1 MLQRVFLLGFWL
13 AIQAMAQSTV
23 VISEF
28 LASNSQ
34 GLPDEDGGFPDWIEI
49 QNTGTAPVNLLG
61 WSLTDDPANTT
72 KWRFPATNL
81 NGGAF
86 LVVFASGKDR
96 AVAGAPL
103 HTGFSLAA
111 DGEYLGLFAPEGQVA
126 VSEFAPSYPPQK
138 PNVSFGRRSGQT
150 LFFKPPSPGVVN
162 SGGFADWVDAPQF
175 SQTRGFLET
184 PFDLTLSSETP
195 GAVLRYTTNGTW
207 PNATNG
213 LVYSG
218 PIPIR
223 GTTILRAAAFK
234 DGLQPSVVKT
244 HTYLFLQDVLR
255 QSTNGAAPPG
265 WPTSWGANTRDYGMD
280 PDIVNS
286 PTYRDQ
292 LIPALKSLPS
302 FSVVTD
308 LKHLF
313 DPTTGIYANPGQDG
327 RDWERPCSLEL
338 VFPDGSKGFQIDA
351 GIRIRGG
358 FSRSTGNPKHAL
370 RFFFRES
377 YGASKLK
384 FPLFGNGGTDEFDAL
399 DLRTFQN
406 YSWSFQ
412 GDSQGVFIRDQFSR
426 DTQLDMGRQGE
437 RGNYYH
443 LYINGQYWGLFNS
456 CERPEAA
463 YAATYYGGNK
473 EDYDVIKVEAGPY
486 TINATDGDM
495 AAWTRLY
502 NAAKAG
508 VADNAAY
515 FKLEGR
521 NADGT
526 PNPAYENLLDVDN
539 LIDYMLVILYGGNL
553 DAPISNFLGNTSPNN
568 WYGQRDRTGRHGG
581 FRFSAHDSEHTL
593 LNVAENRTGPYGT
606 ATSWSLTKSNPQYLW
621 QQLSANAEF
630 RLRVADHIQKH
641 FFNDG
646 ALTPASARARFAVRT
661 NQIYSA
667 VVAESAR
674 WGDSKVATPLNRDQ
688 HWLPRVRDI
697 LGNYM
702 GQRTANVL
710 GQLRARNLYPSTVA
724 PSFSQHGGNVPGGF
738 RLAITAPA
746 GEVRYTLD
754 GTDPRQIGGAVS
766 PGARQYS
773 AEISLNQSTT
783 VRARVFNAGA
793 WSALTEA
800 AFTVIQTFD
809 SLRVTEIHYHPAA
822 EGEVDGDAFE
832 FLELKNVGSATVDLS
847 GVRCVDGLDYTF
859 PVGTQLEA
867 GRFVV
872 LVSDAEAFARRYPGV
887 AVSGVY
893 QGRLSNGGE
902 RLALVHATGAPL
914 ADVTYGVESPWPS
927 AADGR
932 GFSLVPISPNDPSSS
947 VASAWRTSA
956 RMGGSPGTED
966 PVLSVPVVQLSEILA
981 HTDLPQRDAVE
992 LFNPGSATVD
1002 VGGWFLSD
1010 DRDEPRK
1017 FRIAEGTRI
1026 PAGGYW
1032 VVDEMQFNASTLGA
1046 KAFRLDS
1053 HGDSVW
1059 LHSADTAGNLTG
1071 FSDGVAF
1078 GATPNG
1084 VSLGRFTNSVGEL
1097 QWLRQSTLSL
1107 GAANGSPAV
1116 GPVIL
1121 SEIDYQPAG
1130 GSVEF
1135 IELQNLTAES
1145 VPLFDPQNPTNTWR
1159 LAGVDFQFPNGVV
1172 IPAGGLLVVSAGDPI
1187 WFRQRHGIPLSVP
1200 VLGPWAGSLQDLGE
1214 RIELL
1219 RPDAPDLETNQLG
1232 QVRVRVPYL
1241 TLDTVRY
1248 GPNAPWPAAAAGQG
1262 HSLER
1267 RLPAGP
1273 GDDPAQWVAS
1283 PGAPL
1288 PGLTADSNRPPRAD
1302 AGPDQEFPAVTQFPQ
1317 SVLLEGSASDDGK
1330 PSGRLT
1336 YRWTQVGGPGPVVI
1350 ETPDQQSTSVRLPGQ
1365 GTYSLRLSVSDGALS
1380 SADEVVLTAA
1390 RSGGQVTWIPAGA
1403 TWRYLD
1409 TGVNLGTAW
1418 RAPAYD
1424 DSTWKSGRGVFG
1436 YGDPN
1441 QATTVGFGSNSS
1453 AKHIT
1458 TYFRLKF
1465 NGPDPASVIGLLGK
1479 VLRDDGVVVWLN
1491 GIQVAKDNLPEG
1503 DVTYATLANSAIGG
1517 TDETTY
1523 FEYRLDPGALKP
1535 GDNTLAVEVHQ
1546 NSASSSDLSFDLSLQ
1561 ATVLPA
1567 NQAPTVD
1574 LGFDRQLPA
1583 PGILLMDAVFRDD
1596 GLPMPPGVPWF
1607 EWSGISGPAP
1617 VTFADA
1623 QASRTAVTF
1632 DQPGDYVIGFQIKDG
1647 ILSAR
1652 DEVRVR
1658 VGGAPAGPV
1667 MAVETT
1673 ATGLV
1678 LKFNVEAGRPHTV
1691 QVCEDLLGGAWNTFE
1706 AIPAISRPATLRVA
1720 VPVSGNARFFRVL
1733 AR

>member
-1 MLQRVFLLGFWL
+1 MFPRVFLLALWL
-13 AIQAMAQSTV
+13 AGVAWGQSSL

-34 GLPDEDGGFPDWIEI
+34 VLADADGDYPDWIEI
-49 QNTGTAPVNLLG
+49 QNTGNAPLNLLG
-61 WSLTDDPANTT
+61 WSLTDDPANSA

-96 AVAGAPL
+96 AAAGGAL
-103 HTGFSLAA
+103 HANFSLAA
-111 DGEYLGLFAPEGQVA
+111 DGEYLGLFAPEA
-126 VSEFAPSYPPQK
+126 KTAASDFAPNYPAQK
-138 PNVSFGRRSGQT
+138 TDVSFGWLAGKS
-150 LFFKPPSPGVVN
+150 LYFKPPSPGVAN
-162 SGGFADWVDAPQF
+162 SGGFANWVDAPKF
-175 SQTRGFLET
+175 SQTRGFFET
-184 PFDLTLSSETP
+184 PFDLTLSSQTE

-207 PNATNG
+207 PTATTG
-213 LVYSG
+213 LVYSS
-218 PIPIR
+218 PVPIR

-234 DGLQPSVVKT
+234 EGLQSSPVKT
-244 HTYLFLQDVLR
+244 QTYLFLQDVIR
-255 QSTNGAAPPG
+255 QSTNGVAPPG

-286 PTYRDQ
+286 PVYRDQ
-292 LIPALKSLPS
+292 IIPALQSLPS

-338 VFPDGSKGFQIDA
+338 VFPNGSKGFQIDA

-358 FSRSTGNPKHAL
+358 FSRSTANPKHAL

-377 YGASKLK
+377 YGESKLK
-384 FPLFGNGGTDEFDAL
+384 FPLFGNAGTDEFDAL

-437 RGNYYH
+437 RGNFYH
-443 LYINGQYWGLFNS
+443 LYINGQYWGLFNT

-621 QQLSANAEF
+621 QQLSANPEF
-630 RLRVADHIQKH
+630 RLRAADHIQKH
-641 FFNDG
+641 FFNNG
-646 ALTPASARARFAVRT
+646 ALTPTAARNRFAVRT
-661 NQIYSA
+661 NEIYSA

-697 LGNYM
+697 MANYM

-710 GQLRARNLYPSTVA
+710 TQLRARNLYPTTVA
-724 PSFSQHGGNVPGGF
+724 PAFSQHGGNVVGGF
-738 RLAITAPA
+738 RLALTAPA
-746 GEVRYTLD
+746 GEIRYTLD
-754 GTDPRQIGGAVS
+754 GSDPREIGGAVAA
-766 PGARQYS
+766 GARAYS
-773 AEISLNQSTT
+773 GEITLNQSTT
-783 VRARVFNAGA
+783 VRARVVNAGS
-793 WSALTEA
+793 WSPLIEA
-800 AFTVIQTFD
+800 SFTLIQTFD
-809 SLRVTEIHYHPAA
+809 TLRVTEIHYHPSAD
-822 EGEVDGDAFE
+822 GVVDGDAFE
-832 FLELKNVGSATVDLS
+832 FIELKNVGADTLDLS
-847 GVRCVDGLDYTF
+847 GVRCVDGIDYTF
-859 PVGTQLEA
+859 PLGTRLEP
-867 GRFVV
+867 GRWVV

-887 AVSGVY
+887 AVGGVY

-902 RLALVHATGAPL
+902 RVALVHATGAPL
-914 ADVTYGVESPWPS
+914 VEVTYGVESPWPP
-927 AADGR
+927 AADGQ
-932 GFSLVPISPNDPSSS
+932 GFSLVPIDPNGPVSSL
-947 VASAWRTSA
+947 ASAWRTSA
-956 RMGGSPGTED
+956 RIGGSPGSED
-966 PVLSVPVVQLSEILA
+966 PVLSVPAIQVSEVLV
-981 HTDLPQRDAVE
+981 HTDPPQWDAVE
-992 LFNPGSATVD
+992 LFNPGNVP
-1002 VGGWFLSD
+1002 VEIGGWFLTDQRSD
-1010 DRDEPRK
+1010 PK
-1017 FRIAEGTRI
+1017 KYRIPDGTRI
-1026 PAGGYW
+1026 LAGGYW
-1032 VVDEMQFNASTLGA
+1032 VVDETRFNALSLGT

-1053 HGDSVW
+1053 HGDSLW
-1059 LHSADTAGNLTG
+1059 LYSADAAGNLTG
-1071 FSDGVAF
+1071 YSDGLSF

-1084 VSLGRFTNSVGEL
+1084 VSLGRHTNSVSEL
-1097 QWLRQSTLSL
+1097 QWVLQSALTL
-1107 GAANGSPAV
+1107 GSPNARPAI

-1121 SEIDYQPAG
+1121 SEIDYQPAA

-1135 IELQNLTAES
+1135 IELQNLTDNP
-1145 VPLFDPQNPTNTWR
+1145 VLLFDPLFPTNTWR
-1159 LAGVDFQFPNGVV
+1159 LSGVDYAFPTGLM
-1172 IPAGGLLVVSAGDPI
+1172 IPAKGLLVVSAGDPA
-1187 WFRQRHGIPLSVP
+1187 WFRQRHGIPDSVP
-1200 VLGPWAGSLQDLGE
+1200 VLGPWPGSLQDNGE
-1214 RIELL
+1214 RIELQ
-1219 RPDAPDLETNQLG
+1219 RPDSPDLETNQLG

-1241 TLDTVRY
+1241 TVDTVRY
-1248 GPNAPWPAAAAGQG
+1248 SPQSPWPGAAAGKG
-1262 HSLER
+1262 RSLER
-1267 RLPAGP
+1267 RIPAAV

-1283 PGAPL
+1283 AGPPL
-1288 PGLTADSNRPPRAD
+1288 PGLTSDSNRPPRVD
-1302 AGPDQEFPAVTQFPQ
+1302 AGPDQEFPAVTRFPQ
-1317 SVLLEGSASDDGK
+1317 SVSLEGVVSDDGK
-1330 PSGRLT
+1330 PGEALT
-1336 YRWTQVGGPGPVVI
+1336 FRWTQVGGPGPVVI
-1350 ETPDQQSTSVRLPGQ
+1350 ESPDQRLTPVRLPGQ

-1380 SADEVVLTAA
+1380 SADDVVLTAG
-1390 RSGGQVTWIPAGA
+1390 RSGSDVTWIPAGSR
-1403 TWRYLD
+1403 WRYLD
-1409 TGVNLGTAW
+1409 TGVDLGAAW
-1418 RAPAYD
+1418 RAPAFD
-1424 DSTWKSGRGVFG
+1424 DSSWKTGKGILG

-1441 QATTVGFGSNSS
+1441 LATTLGFGPNSS
-1453 AKHIT
+1453 GKYIT

-1465 NGPDPASVIGLLGK
+1465 EVADPGSVTALLCK
-1479 VLRDDGVVVWLN
+1479 VLRDDGMVVWLN
-1491 GIQVAKDNLPEG
+1491 GVQVAKDNLPEG
-1503 DVTYATLANSAIGG
+1503 DVVNQTLANSAIGG

-1523 FEYRLDPGALKP
+1523 FDYRLDPSALKA
-1535 GDNTLAVEVHQ
+1535 GENTLAVEVHQ
-1546 NSASSSDLSFDLSLQ
+1546 NSSSSSDLSFDLSLQ
-1561 ATVLPA
+1561 ATVLPT

-1574 LGFDRQLPA
+1574 LGVDRQLAA
-1583 PGILLMDAVFRDD
+1583 PGTLLLDALFSDD
-1596 GLPMPPGVPWF
+1596 GLPLPPGVPGF
-1607 EWSGISGPAP
+1607 QWSGMSGPAA

-1623 QASRTAVTF
+1623 TASRTAVTF

-1647 ILSAR
+1647 LLSAR
-1652 DEVRVR
+1652 DEVVVR
-1658 VGGAPAGPV
+1658 VGGAPSAPVVTLETSAAGF
-1667 MAVETT
+1667 
-1673 ATGLV
+1673 V
-1678 LKFNVEAGRPHTV
+1678 LKFNAAAGRPHTV
-1691 QVCEDLLGGAWNTFE
+1691 QFCDDLVGGAWGTFE
-1706 AIPAISRPATLRVA
+1706 AIPAISRASTLRVA
-1720 VPVSGNARFFRVL
+1720 VPVSNGSRFFRVL
-1733 AR
+1733 VQ